1 MPIEMTFGKTKE
13 NLHHVNT
20 IKELEIEQHCSTYET
35 EVTVPADQERLLT
48 IETIV
53 NNVEE
58 EKDDSILDEDDEE
71 MPRN

>member
-1 MPIEMTFGKTKE
+1 MTFGKAKE
-13 NLHHVNT
+13 NLHNVNT

-58 EKDDSILDEDDEE
+58 EKDDSILDEEDDE
-71 MPRN
+71 MPRA